1 MAYWP
6 FDVAR
11 STATTE
17 SSSHAEDMIEGNFSL
32 VEGVRGSALKFDGFT
47 TRIKRKSGLPPI
59 DQAVTFEAW
68 IAPQAYPWNWNAIV
82 EQKNRYFFG
91 LDATGHIGLRVF
103 VDDQWRECVS
113 AMQVPFMQWSH
124 IAGTFD
130 PNSGL
135 QVYINGE
142 EAGHLKVAAHLA
154 RGEVDPKTG
163 QPTGGYFPD
172 WAQP

>member
-1 MAYWP
+1 MLIHRVLRNFILVVLTCRAGFGEEKGLVAYWP

-103 VDDQWRECVS
+103 VDDQW
-113 AMQVPFMQWSH
+113 
-124 IAGTFD
+124 
-130 PNSGL
+130 
-135 QVYINGE
+135 
-142 EAGHLKVAAHLA
+142 
-154 RGEVDPKTG
+154 
-163 QPTGGYFPD
+163 
-172 WAQP
+172 